1 MQRSKKCSSAMRPE
15 PPLRERSLGRRISSI
30 LFTDVDA
37 SVTVWSLAA
46 LAAWIAIFL
55 KWG

>member
-1 MQRSKKCSSAMRPE
+1 MKQSQPFGRATKRAPK
-15 PPLRERSLGRRISSI
+15 PLDKSLGKRIFSI
-30 LFTDVDA
+30 LFTEPDA
-37 SVTVWSLAA
+37 SVTFWCLVA